1 MDDQV
6 STQPIPQLR
15 DRLKRAIGYRART
28 QKEVA
33 EAIGLSQKSMSKLMR
48 GETINPG
55 ARLIYDLAKELD
67 VSADFL
73 YGLSE
78 DIEIKT
84 KPAPEATVKPTAPK
98 RTRTTARAAKG

>member
-84 KPAPEATVKPTAPK
+84 KPTPEAAVKATAPK
-98 RTRTTARAAKG
+98 RARTPARAAKG